1 VLFLLRAEFRRLTA
15 TTMSRLALVA
25 LMCVPIIYGGL
36 YLWANQDPYANL
48 DRVPAALVVADTGAT
63 VDGEEVTLGQDVAD
77 TLLEDH
83 DFDWRVVSA
92 GQART
97 GLRDGEFGFAL
108 TLPAG
113 FSSALTSAASA
124 DPTRTRVVVSTS
136 DTNGYL
142 SGTIAEQAA
151 ARVRDAVAEQVGEKA
166 ANALLVGLSDVRDSL
181 GTAVTGADQLATAA
195 TSAADG
201 GADLADGT
209 AQVASG
215 AASLSAGLDT
225 LRNSTAT
232 LPDSTARLA
241 DGAHQVADGNAQ
253 LAAQGDQAAATAQDA
268 ADQVPAIRA
277 EVAERLAATDLPADQ
292 QEALLAQLDRIGTGV
307 GEANTAA
314 QDLRGR
320 LDALASGSAQV
331 ASGADQ
337 LAAAAPALSGG
348 IGTAAD
354 GAADLATGADQASAG
369 ADTLADGLGRLRDG
383 TTTLRDGLA
392 SGLNQIPASDADSRS
407 TEAAA
412 IADPLGV
419 SKDALTSAGTYGAG
433 LAPFFLSLAAWIGM
447 YALFLIVRPL
457 SRRAMTAGARPWR
470 TAAAGWLLPVL
481 LGLLQM
487 VALYT
492 VVTALLGF
500 PVANPLGMFAFL
512 ALVSATF
519 AAILLALNAV
529 LGNVGQFLGL
539 VLMVVQLV
547 SAGGTFPWQ
556 TLPGPLA
563 ALHQALPMSY
573 AVDGL
578 RQLMYG
584 GREAA
589 ALADAGYLAFWL
601 LGGLALT
608 LAAAAR
614 QTHHRTLRDLQP
626 SLIG

>member
-1 VLFLLRAEFRRLTA
+1 VIPLLRAEFRRLTA

-36 YLWANQDPYANL
+36 YLWANKDPYANL

-63 VDGEEVTLGQDVAD
+63 VNGENVTIGKDVAD

-83 DFDWRVVSA
+83 DFDWRVVPA
-92 GQART
+92 AHART
-97 GLRDGEFGFAL
+97 GLRGGEFAFAL

-113 FSSALTSAASA
+113 FSEALTSAASP
-124 DPTRTRVVVSTS
+124 DPTKARVVVSTS

-151 ARVRDAVAEQVGEKA
+151 GRIRDAVAKQVGEKA
-166 ANALLVGLSDVRDSL
+166 ASMLLVGLADVRDSL
-181 GTAVTGADQLATAA
+181 GTAVTGADQLTVAA
-195 TSAADG
+195 SSAADG
-201 GADLADGT
+201 GAQLATGT
-209 AQVASG
+209 ARVASG
-215 AASLSAGLDT
+215 AASLSSGLET
-225 LRNSTAT
+225 LRDGTAA

-241 DGAHQVADGNAQ
+241 SGAHQVADGNAE
-253 LAAQGDQAAATAQDA
+253 LAARGDTAATAAQGA

-277 EVAERLAATDLPADQ
+277 RIAERLAASELPADQ
-292 QEALLAQLDRIGTGV
+292 QEAVLAQLDPIGLRV
-307 GEANTAA
+307 AEANTAA
-314 QDLRGR
+314 QNLRSR
-320 LDALASGSAQV
+320 LDALATGSAEV
-331 ASGADQ
+331 AAGADT
-337 LAAAAPALSGG
+337 LAASAPALTDG
-348 IGTAAD
+348 IGSAAD
-354 GAADLATGADQASAG
+354 GAADLASGAGEAAAG
-369 ADTLADGLGRLRDG
+369 ASTLADGLGRLGDG
-383 TTTLRDGLA
+383 TATLRDGLA
-392 SGLNQIPASDADSRS
+392 SGLNQIPESDAESRS
-407 TEAAA
+407 TEASA

-419 SKDALTSAGTYGAG
+419 REDALTSAGTYGAG

-487 VALYT
+487 VALYA
-492 VVTALLGF
+492 VVTGLLGF
-500 PVANPLGMFAFL
+500 PVADPLAMFAFL

-563 ALHQALPMSY
+563 VLHQALPMSY

-584 GREAA
+584 GSQSA
-589 ALADAGYLAFWL
+589 ALADAGCLAVWL
-601 LGGLALT
+601 AGGLALT

>member
-1 VLFLLRAEFRRLTA
+1 MIHLLRAEFRRLTA

-25 LMCVPIIYGGL
+25 LMCVPILYGGL
-36 YLWANQDPYANL
+36 YLWANQDPYAHF

-63 VDGEEVTLGQDVAD
+63 VDGEAVTIGADVAD
-77 TLLEDH
+77 TLVREH
-83 DFDWRVVSA
+83 DFDWRVMTA
-92 GQART
+92 GHARA
-97 GLRDGEFGFAL
+97 GLQDGEFGFAL

-124 DPTRTRVVVSTS
+124 DPTKARVIVSTS

-151 ARVRDAVAEQVGEKA
+151 GRIRDAVAEQVGEEA
-166 ANALLVGLSDVRDSL
+166 ANALLVGLADVRDDL
-181 GTAVTGADQLATAA
+181 GTAVTGADQLSSAAA
-195 TSAADG
+195 TAADG
-201 GADLADGT
+201 GAQLASGT
-209 AQVASG
+209 TRVSSG
-215 AASLSAGLDT
+215 AASLSSGLET
-225 LRNSTAT
+225 LRDGTAALPGSTAT
-232 LPDSTARLA
+232 LAA
-241 DGAHQVADGNAQ
+241 GAHRVADGNAQ
-253 LAAQGDQAAATAQDA
+253 LAARGDDAANAAQDA
-268 ADQVPAIRA
+268 ADRVPAVRA
-277 EVAERLAATDLPADQ
+277 EIAQRLTESGVPEDQ
-292 QEALLAQLDRIGTGV
+292 QQALLAELDRIGAGA
-307 GEANTAA
+307 GEANAAA
-314 QDLRGR
+314 QQLRGQ
-320 LDALASGSAQV
+320 LDALATGSAQV
-331 ASGADQ
+331 AAGADQ
-337 LAAAAPALSGG
+337 LATAAPTLAGG
-348 IGTAAD
+348 VGTAAD
-354 GAADLATGADQASAG
+354 GAATLADGAGQSATGAAA
-369 ADTLADGLGRLRDG
+369 LADGLGRLRDG
-383 TTTLRDGLA
+383 TATLRDGLS
-392 SGLNQIPASDADSRS
+392 SGLDRIPASDAESRS

-419 SKDALTSAGTYGAG
+419 SEDPLTSAGTYGAG

-457 SRRAMTAGARPWR
+457 SRRAMTAGSRPWR
-470 TAAAGWLLPVL
+470 TAFAGWLLPVL

-487 VALYT
+487 VALYA
-492 VVTALLGF
+492 VVTVLLGF

-512 ALVSATF
+512 ALTSATF

-563 ALHQALPMSY
+563 ALHRALPMSY

-584 GREAA
+584 GRDAA
-589 ALADAGYLAFWL
+589 ALADAGCLALWL

>member
-25 LMCVPIIYGGL
+25 LLCVPIIYGGL
-36 YLWANQDPYANL
+36 YLWANRDPYANL

-63 VDGEEVTLGQDVAD
+63 VDGEEVTIGEDIAD
-77 TLLEDH
+77 TLVTDH
-83 DFDWRVVSA
+83 DFDWQVVSA
-92 GQART
+92 GHARA

-124 DPTRTRVVVSTS
+124 DPTKARVIVSTS

-151 ARVRDAVAEQVGEKA
+151 GRVRDAVAEQVGEKA
-166 ANALLVGLSDVRDSL
+166 ANMLLVGLADVRVSL
-181 GTAVTGADQLATAA
+181 GTAVTGADQLAAA
-195 TSAADG
+195 TGTAADG
-201 GADLADGT
+201 GADLSSGT
-209 AQVASG
+209 AQVAAG
-215 AASLSAGLDT
+215 AASLSSGLDT
-225 LRNSTAT
+225 LRDRTAT
-232 LPDSTARLA
+232 LPDATERLA
-241 DGAHQVADGNAQ
+241 SGAGQVADGNAE
-253 LAAQGDQAAATAQDA
+253 LAAQGDKAATTAQDV
-268 ADQVPAIRA
+268 ADRLPAIRA
-277 EVAERLAATDLPADQ
+277 AVAERLAQTELPADQ
-292 QEALLAQLDRIGTGV
+292 QDALLGELDPIGAGV
-307 GEANTAA
+307 AEANAAA

-320 LDALASGSAQV
+320 LDALATGSAQV
-331 ASGADQ
+331 AEGADQ
-337 LAAAAPALSGG
+337 LAASAPALAGG
-348 IGTAAD
+348 IATAAD
-354 GAADLATGADQASAG
+354 GASDLASGAEQASVG
-369 ADTLADGLGRLRDG
+369 AASLTDGLATLRDG
-383 TTTLRDGLA
+383 TVALRDGLA
-392 SGLNQIPASDADSRS
+392 SGLNRIPASDADSRS
-407 TEAAA
+407 AEAAA

-419 SKDALTSAGTYGAG
+419 RKDPLTSAGSYGAG

-487 VALYT
+487 VALYA

-563 ALHQALPMSY
+563 ALHQALPMGY

-584 GREAA
+584 GRVAA
-589 ALADAGYLAFWL
+589 ATADAGYLALWL

-608 LAAAAR
+608 LATAAR